1 MLADVSAMSVV
12 TWSLILVAF
21 IVAGWVTVWQV
32 RRRLTKPD
40 ETAGTGFTLSDL
52 RRLHKTG
59 QMSDEEFERA
69 KAQVVD
75 AARRATAR
83 EAAAAL
89 AKQPGRRPPGPE
101 HKP

>member
-1 MLADVSAMSVV
+1 MLAEVSATSIV

-32 RRRLTKPD
+32 RRRLTGAD

-59 QMSDEEFERA
+59 KMSDEEFERA

-75 AARRATAR
+75 SARRMTAR
-83 EAAAAL
+83 EAAAA
-89 AKQPGRRPPGPE
+89 AGKQPSRLPQGPE